1 MTNGFESEYERW
13 LRAVLSTGQ
22 SLTDAQIRQLLA
34 SFNSLNQELKVIIT
48 ETWAQDLNIILAEV
62 DAAVARAANEIAR
75 NGLTAHQE
83 SWFFGDAMAQSFMDF
98 GVAVEAGVGEAGK
111 RYYAPEVFAP
121 YPGFA
126 IQPLSFQQQAMQ
138 AFTFDRITAV
148 TTEMRTRIRS
158 EVIAGYLG
166 DSTPYAVMQNITHI
180 HGVRSNWYFQE
191 LGASGVSSKAENIFR
206 TEIMT
211 AQNQATHLA
220 LEEAKETFPDL
231 MHVWFA
237 TGDWRTRDSHLEA
250 HGQEVPVD
258 QPFFVGGEYGMFPL
272 DPALPL
278 RERARCRC
286 RDLPYRVSW
295 GPTEEL
301 WGETGAAIAAEKEA
315 RAEGI
320 DTRPRL
326 EKEK

>member
-1 MTNGFESEYERW
+1 MSFESEYERW
-13 LRAVLSTGQ
+13 LRATLTAGDR
-22 SLTDAQIRQLLA
+22 LTDAQIRQLLIT
-34 SFNSLNQELKVIIT
+34 FNDLNQELKVIIT
-48 ETWAQDLNIILAEV
+48 ETWAQDLNVILAEV
-62 DAAVARAANEIAR
+62 DAAVARAASEIAA
-75 NGLTAHQE
+75 NGLAAHQE
-83 SWFFGDAMAQSFMDF
+83 AWFFGDGMMQSFIDF
-98 GVAVEAGVGEAGK
+98 GTEVEAGVGAAG
-111 RYYAPEVFAP
+111 RAWYAPETLAP

-126 IQPLSFQQQAMQ
+126 IQPLSASQEAMR

-148 TTEMRTRIRS
+148 TTEMRTRIRT

-166 DSTPYAVMQNITHI
+166 ESTPYAVMQNITHI
-180 HGVRSNWYFQE
+180 HGIRSHWYFRE

-211 AQNQATHLA
+211 AQNQAGHIRL
-220 LEEAKETFPDL
+220 LEAKETFPD
-231 MHVWFA
+231 MMKVWFSN
-237 TGDWRTRDSHLEA
+237 GDWRTRDSHLEA

-258 QPFFVGGEYGMFPL
+258 QAFYVGGEYGMFPL

-286 RDLPYRVSW
+286 RDLPYRASW

-301 WGETGAAIAAEKEA
+301 WGETGAAVQAEKDA

-320 DTRPRL
+320 DTRPVL
-326 EKEK
+326 EKGK